1 MDDHYQPHP
10 GYQPPQPP
18 QQPEPPKQKKGF
30 FRSSF
35 GSALLGGL
43 VVAVIGTVLLLTGA
57 VKSKGG
63 GTTTIEQSTSAPIS
77 SPAETSGGGEE
88 GNGGGNTVDEIYK
101 RDGGGVAFIESTIP
115 PEESAESFNPFGEP
129 ESSGGGTAT
138 GSGIVIDSKGHILTN
153 NHVIEG
159 ADKIEVKLG
168 ESDHEYTAEVVG
180 TDPASD
186 LALLKVDAPS
196 AELHPLTLGD
206 SAKMEVGDPVVAIG
220 NPFGLDRTVTSGIV
234 SALQRQI
241 QAPNRA
247 SIDNVIQTDA
257 AINPGNSGGPL
268 INGNGEVIGINSQI
282 ETGGG
287 NDGNVGIGFAIPINT
302 AKEVIHEL
310 ETKGT
315 VEHAYMGIEGGTI
328 SPELVKTFNLP
339 VKEGVLIQ
347 TVEKGGPADKAG
359 LQGGTTPV
367 TIDGAEVNVGGD
379 IIVEAEGKK
388 ITSMEQII
396 ELVNSKKPGDKVT
409 LKYVREGKD
418 KTATVTLGSRPAKVE
433 NQASPEG

>member
-1 MDDHYQPHP
+1 MD
-10 GYQPPQPP
+10 YQPPSGTDPQP
-18 QQPEPPKQKKGF
+18 QQAQQPNEPQKPQKKGF

-43 VVAVIGTVLLLTGA
+43 VVAVVGAVLLLTGA

-63 GTTTIEQSTSAPIS
+63 GTTTIEQSTSAPIAS
-77 SPAETSGGGEE
+77 TSSGGEGGE
-88 GNGGGNTVDEIYK
+88 GGNTVDEIYK
-101 RDGGGVAFIESTIP
+101 ADGDGVAFIESTIP

-129 ESSGGGTAT
+129 ESQGGGTAT
-138 GSGIVIDSKGHILTN
+138 GSGIVVDDKGHILTN

-168 ESDHEYTAEVVG
+168 ASDTEYQAEVVG
-180 TDPASD
+180 TDPSSD
-186 LALLKVDAPS
+186 LALIKVNAPGS
-196 AELHPLTLGD
+196 ELDPLTLGD
-206 SAKMEVGDPVVAIG
+206 SSKMEVGDPVVAIG

-241 QAPNRA
+241 QAPNGF

-302 AKEVIHEL
+302 AKEVIQEL
-310 ETKGT
+310 ETNGS
-315 VEHAYMGIEGGTI
+315 VEHAYMGISGI
-328 SPELVKTFNLP
+328 PIFSQLAKAVNLP
-339 VKEGVLIQ
+339 VTEGVLIE

-359 LQGGTTPV
+359 LEAGTTPA
-367 TIDGAEVNVGGD
+367 TIEGAEIVLGGD
-379 IIVEAEGKK
+379 ILVEVEGKK

-396 ELVNSKKPGDKVT
+396 EVVNGKKPGDEVT
-409 LKYVREGKD
+409 LKYLRDGKE
-418 KTATVTLGSRPAKVE
+418 KTATVTLGTRPAKV
-433 NQASPEG
+433 QQSSPKG